1 MIRRRVAIAAT
12 LFVLIGAA
20 CGGDD
25 GDGAD
30 SSDVSTAA
38 SAESAPD
45 DGAQSEAAVVNPLQ
59 VTSVDFTTG
68 IATLTNTGDEP
79 YDLQGQWICQRP
91 TYAELPDEVLDP
103 GATYE
108 ASLGGFDAG
117 GGEVAVYTSNSFSN
131 SEDIVSYVGWGSGGG
146 RQGVAE
152 EAGIWSG
159 GPVQPTGDTITLSGD
174 PGSAT
179 GWSS

>member
-1 MIRRRVAIAAT
+1 MIRRRLAIAVAS
-12 LFVLIGAA
+12 FALIGAA

-25 GDGAD
+25 GG
-30 SSDVSTAA
+30 SSEGSTAVP
-38 SAESAPD
+38 ESAAD
-45 DGAQSEAAVVNPLQ
+45 DVEESEAALESPLQ
-59 VTSVDFTTG
+59 VTSVDFTSG
-68 IATLTNTGDEP
+68 VATITNTGHQS
-79 YDLQGQWICQRP
+79 YDLKGHWICQRP
-91 TYAELPDEVLDP
+91 TYAELPDEVLEP

-117 GGEVAVYTSNSFSN
+117 GGEVAVYTSDSFGS

-152 EAGIWSG
+152 DAGIWSG
-159 GPVQPTGDTITLSGD
+159 GTVQPSGETITLSGD

-179 GWSS
+179 GWSG

>member
-1 MIRRRVAIAAT
+1 MLRRRVAITAA
-12 LFVLIGAA
+12 LFVLVGAA

-25 GDGAD
+25 GD
-30 SSDVSTAA
+30 SSEGSAATAA
-38 SAESAPD
+38 ESSTD
-45 DGAQSEAAVVNPLQ
+45 DGTQSAAAEESLLQ
-59 VTSVDFTTG
+59 VTSVDYATG
-68 IATLTNTGDEP
+68 VATLTNTGDQP
-79 YDLQGQWICQRP
+79 YDLADHWICQRP
-91 TYAELPDEVLDP
+91 TYAELPDEMLEP

-117 GGEVAVYTSNSFSN
+117 GGEIAVYTSNSFGN

-174 PGSAT
+174 PGSAD
-179 GWSS
+179 GWSG